1 MTMSKYSALAAA
13 LTFCLL
19 STTASAAGP
28 VRITFDADDP
38 IGGLA
43 EGETLSNQYAALGV
57 TFAPNPFS
65 GPGGPVTNWATNTDM
80 TIVSSQG
87 NEVGGLG
94 GPSLV
99 SGNVLHSIAGWAVED
114 GDPSFVAHFSQGI
127 SSFSADFAGV
137 FFPDSVVLYA
147 YNGSTLLG
155 TANSTIETGQFTL
168 SFSSATPITS
178 VVVNNGA
185 FDDWVG
191 VDNITFNT
199 AVSAVPEPSTY
210 AMFGLGLGLLGVVR
224 RKRALAAKQ

>member
-1 MTMSKYSALAAA
+1 MTMSKYPALAATVT
-13 LTFCLL
+13 LCLF
-19 STTASAAGP
+19 SATASADP

-65 GPGGPVTNWATNTDM
+65 GPGGPVTDWATNTDM
-80 TIVSSQG
+80 TVVSSEG
-87 NEVGGLG
+87 FDVGGLG
-94 GPSLV
+94 GPPLV
-99 SGNVLHSIAGWAVED
+99 SGNILHGFFGWSAED
-114 GDPSFVAHFSQGI
+114 GDPSFAAYFSQGV

-137 FFPDSVVLYA
+137 FFPDSVVLYV
-147 YNGSTLLG
+147 YNGTTLLG
-155 TANSTIETGQFTL
+155 TANSAVDTGQYTL

-191 VDNITFNT
+191 VDNITFNPV
-199 AVSAVPEPSTY
+199 ASAVPEPGTY
-210 AMFGLGLGLLGVVR
+210 AMFGLGLGLLGLVG
-224 RKRALAAKQ
+224 RKRAAGARQ